1 MSKFYKFI
9 NEESDW
15 EQVVKSLEKR
25 CMPFLKEFDGPIYR
39 GYNKGI
45 QGKMSRKATR
55 KDRKPRFIP
64 EDVHNEMDNV
74 LYDMFGWYPRSN
86 GVFTGSEGVARE
98 FATNISKVYLF
109 FPVGNYEYIWT
120 EQYPDIYM
128 LYDELSRAAKVG
140 DYEPDTYEQVKQQ
153 LFDNVRNFYHEK
165 YLNKMIIN
173 HRDFEAIFNCESFY
187 LVDTDIFIDYDEFFM
202 EEY

>member
-1 MSKFYKFI
+1 
-9 NEESDW
+9 
-15 EQVVKSLEKR
+15 
-25 CMPFLKEFDGPIYR
+25 
-39 GYNKGI
+39 
-45 QGKMSRKATR
+45 MSRKATR

-109 FPVGNYEYIWT
+109 FPVGDYSYIWT
-120 EQYPDIYM
+120 EDYMSLYQIYDRLSDLKAMGQTNDPQYEALKNGLLKM
-128 LYDELSRAAKVG
+128 SKKV
-140 DYEPDTYEQVKQQ
+140 YKK
-153 LFDNVRNFYHEK
+153 RN
-165 YLNKMIIN
+165 LNKAVEN
-173 HRDFEAIFNCESFY
+173 NKYFEAIFNCESFY
-187 LVDTDIFIDYDEFFM
+187 LVDTDIFIDYNEFFM